1 MSTVNKVSEARK
13 IKEESGNHSY
23 PFNLAS
29 IPYAS
34 FLKIYKYSYDE
45 GMAKVGKTQND
56 AIGAIQNS
64 GLLKNINDKLV
75 EGAQWAYGSTTSGR
89 EYLNGDSDEEILN
102 NFLKKSVEAGSLD
115 YNPNFLD
122 NGGNKDLILDEEFTV
137 DNGWGAGESTTTM
150 RELLGKKNDVKDFH
164 NSGYEKSYC
173 NLAMPNEFQFDY
185 NANWNNTFKL
195 GTMALAA
202 DDPARA
208 AKVLVA
214 GAGLGMGGEATKNLL
229 TANSGEGLGK
239 IAGIANAGKD
249 GALKAGDLFG
259 VNSNI
264 LDPTNLAGMAGLT
277 PNENAIQFFKKMDFR
292 QFDFTF
298 ELAARNANESQE
310 IQKILKWFKEG
321 MHPVSKDPLGSGTG
335 VLLGFPDVWK
345 IEPRFTPGK
354 QDGDMVE
361 GGADVEHPM
370 MPQTKLCALTQ
381 IRVNTSPMGQFATVF
396 DGSIPLITVTLRFN
410 ELTALTRS
418 DFMDNPHL

>member
-13 IKEESGNHSY
+13 IKEEPENHSY

-34 FLKIYKYSYDE
+34 FLKIYKYSYDK
-45 GMAKVGKTQND
+45 GMAEVGKNQND
-56 AIGAIQNS
+56 ALGSIQNS

-75 EGAQWAYGSTTSGR
+75 EGAQWAYGSRTSGR
-89 EYLNGDSDEEILN
+89 EYLNGDTDEEIVDNFLN
-102 NFLKKSVEAGSLD
+102 NYKKENQNLNETVNMHTTET
-115 YNPNFLD
+115 
-122 NGGNKDLILDEEFTV
+122 ILDQPFFV
-137 DNGWGAGESTTTM
+137 DDGWGAGESMTTLG
-150 RELLGKKNDVKDFH
+150 ELLGKKNAVKDFH
-164 NSGYEKSYC
+164 DSGYDKSYC

-208 AKVLVA
+208 ATVLAA
-214 GAGLGMGGEATKNLL
+214 GFGLGMGGEATKNMI
-229 TANSGEGLGK
+229 TANSGEGLAN
-239 IAGIANAGKD
+239 IAGMAQAGKD
-249 GALKAGDLFG
+249 MALKAGDLFG

-298 ELAARNANESQE
+298 EFAARNANESKE

-381 IRVNTSPMGQFATVF
+381 IRVNTAPMGQFATVF
-396 DGSIPLITVTLRFN
+396 DGTIPLITVTLRFN

-418 DFMDNPHL
+418 DFMDNPYL

>member
-13 IKEESGNHSY
+13 IKEEPKNHSY

-34 FLKIYKYSYDE
+34 FMRIYKYSYDE
-45 GMAKVGKTQND
+45 GMKNVGANQND
-56 AIGAIQNS
+56 AIGSIQNS

-75 EGAQWAYGSTTSGR
+75 DGAQWVYGDKTSGR
-89 EYLNGDSDEEILN
+89 ALLNFDTDSEIISNYRNQLMNKKGEEY
-102 NFLKKSVEAGSLD
+102 
-115 YNPNFLD
+115 
-122 NGGNKDLILDEEFTV
+122 GGMSREQILDVPLSV
-137 DNGWGAGESTTTM
+137 DNGWGAGFTDTTL
-150 RELLGKKNDVKDFH
+150 RELIDKKNEVKKFH
-164 NSGYEKSYC
+164 QSGYKKAWC

-185 NANWNNTFKL
+185 SANWNNTFKL

-202 DDPARA
+202 DDPQRA
-208 AKVLVA
+208 AIVLGS
-214 GAGLGMGGEATKNLL
+214 GATIGMLSSGMKGFLSKSDKDGGLG
-229 TANSGEGLGK
+229 LGD
-239 IAGIANAGKD
+239 IAGIAS
-249 GALKAGDLFG
+249 GAKSGAMKAGDFFG

-264 LDPTNLAGMAGLT
+264 LDPTNIAGMAGLT

-292 QFDFTF
+292 QFDMNF
-298 ELAARNANESQE
+298 EFAARNKDESQE
-310 IQKILKWFKEG
+310 IQKILQWFKEG

-345 IEPRFTPGK
+345 LEPRFTPGK
-354 QDGDMVE
+354 EDGDMVE
-361 GGADVEHPM
+361 GGADVPHPM

-418 DFMDNPHL
+418 DFMDNTNY

>member
-13 IKEESGNHSY
+13 IKEEPKNHSY

-34 FLKIYKYSYDE
+34 FMRIYKYSYDE
-45 GMAKVGKTQND
+45 GMKNVGANQND
-56 AIGAIQNS
+56 AIGSIQNS

-75 EGAQWAYGSTTSGR
+75 DGAQWVYGDKTSGR
-89 EYLNGDSDEEILN
+89 ALLNFDTDSEIISNYRNQLMNKKGEEY
-102 NFLKKSVEAGSLD
+102 
-115 YNPNFLD
+115 
-122 NGGNKDLILDEEFTV
+122 GGMSREQILDVPLSV
-137 DNGWGAGESTTTM
+137 DNGWGAGFTDTTL
-150 RELLGKKNDVKDFH
+150 RELIDKKNEVKKFH
-164 NSGYEKSYC
+164 QSGYKKAWC

-185 NANWNNTFKL
+185 SANWNNTFKL

-202 DDPARA
+202 DDPQRA
-208 AKVLVA
+208 AIVLGS
-214 GAGLGMGGEATKNLL
+214 GAVLGGLSGGMKGFLSKSDKDGGLG
-229 TANSGEGLGK
+229 LGD
-239 IAGIANAGKD
+239 IAGIAS
-249 GALKAGDLFG
+249 GAKSGAMKAGDFFG

-264 LDPTNLAGMAGLT
+264 LDPTNIAGMAGLT

-292 QFDFTF
+292 QFDMNF
-298 ELAARNANESQE
+298 EFAARNKDESQE
-310 IQKILKWFKEG
+310 IQKILQWFKEG

-345 IEPRFTPGK
+345 LEPRFTPGK
-354 QDGDMVE
+354 EDGDMVE
-361 GGADVEHPM
+361 GGADEPHPM

-418 DFMDNPHL
+418 DFMDNTNY

>member
-13 IKEESGNHSY
+13 IKEEPKNHSY

-34 FLKIYKYSYDE
+34 FMRIYKYSYDE
-45 GMAKVGKTQND
+45 GMKNVGTNQND
-56 AIGAIQNS
+56 AIGSIQNS

-75 EGAQWAYGSTTSGR
+75 DGAQWVYGDKTSGR
-89 EYLNGDSDEEILN
+89 ALLNFDTDSEIISNYRNQLMNKKGEEY
-102 NFLKKSVEAGSLD
+102 
-115 YNPNFLD
+115 
-122 NGGNKDLILDEEFTV
+122 GGMSREQILDVPLSV
-137 DNGWGAGESTTTM
+137 DNGWGAGFTDTTL
-150 RELLGKKNDVKDFH
+150 RELIDKKNEVKKFH
-164 NSGYEKSYC
+164 QSGYKKAWC

-185 NANWNNTFKL
+185 SANWNNTFKL

-202 DDPARA
+202 DDPQRA
-208 AKVLVA
+208 AIVLGS
-214 GAGLGMGGEATKNLL
+214 GAVLGGLSGGMKGFLSKSDKDGGLG
-229 TANSGEGLGK
+229 LGD
-239 IAGIANAGKD
+239 IAGIASGAKAG
-249 GALKAGDLFG
+249 AMKAGDFFG

-264 LDPTNLAGMAGLT
+264 LDPTNIAGMAGLT

-292 QFDFTF
+292 QFDMNF
-298 ELAARNANESQE
+298 EFAARNKDESQE
-310 IQKILKWFKEG
+310 IQKILQWFKEG

-345 IEPRFTPGK
+345 LEPRFTPGK
-354 QDGDMVE
+354 EDGDMVE
-361 GGADVEHPM
+361 GGADVPHPM

-418 DFMDNPHL
+418 DFMDNTNY

>member
-1 MSTVNKVSEARK
+1 MSTVNKVSESRK
-13 IKEESGNHSY
+13 INEEPENHSY
-23 PFNLAS
+23 PFNLAT

-56 AIGAIQNS
+56 AIGSIQNS
-64 GLLKNINDKLV
+64 GLLKNINETLV
-75 EGAQWAYGSTTSGR
+75 DGAQFVYGANTSGR
-89 EYLNGDSDEEILN
+89 QWLTGEKDEEIIE
-102 NFLKKSVEAGSLD
+102 NFLQNKKLKD
-115 YNPNFLD
+115 NPDFLLE
-122 NGGNKDLILDEEFTV
+122 GGTKDTLLDEVFSV
-137 DNGWGAGESTTTM
+137 DNGWGAGESNTTL
-150 RELLGKKNDVKDFH
+150 RELLGKKNAVKDFH
-164 NSGYEKSYC
+164 DSGYKKSYC

-208 AKVLVA
+208 ATVLAGGGALGMA
-214 GAGLGMGGEATKNLL
+214 GALNKNIL
-229 TANSGEGLGK
+229 TSNGGEGLAN
-239 IAGIANAGKD
+239 IAGLAE
-249 GALKAGDLFG
+249 GAKNGVLKAGDLFG

-321 MHPVSKDPLGSGTG
+321 MHPVSTDPLGSGTG

>member
-13 IKEESGNHSY
+13 IKEEPKNHSY

-34 FLKIYKYSYDE
+34 FMRIYKYSYDE
-45 GMAKVGKTQND
+45 GMKNVGANQND
-56 AIGAIQNS
+56 AIGSIQNS

-75 EGAQWAYGSTTSGR
+75 DGAQWVYGDKTSGR
-89 EYLNGDSDEEILN
+89 ALLNFETDSEIISNYRNQLMNKKGEEY
-102 NFLKKSVEAGSLD
+102 
-115 YNPNFLD
+115 
-122 NGGNKDLILDEEFTV
+122 GGMSREQILDVPLSV
-137 DNGWGAGESTTTM
+137 DNGWGAGFTDTTL
-150 RELLGKKNDVKDFH
+150 RELIDKKNEVKKFH
-164 NSGYEKSYC
+164 QSGYKKAWC

-185 NANWNNTFKL
+185 SANWNNTFKL

-202 DDPARA
+202 DDPQRA
-208 AKVLVA
+208 AIVLGS
-214 GAGLGMGGEATKNLL
+214 GAVLGGLSGGMKGFLSKSDKDGGLG
-229 TANSGEGLGK
+229 LGD
-239 IAGIANAGKD
+239 IAGIAS
-249 GALKAGDLFG
+249 GAKEGAMKAGDFFG

-264 LDPTNLAGMAGLT
+264 LDPTNIAGMAGLT

-292 QFDFTF
+292 QFDMNF
-298 ELAARNANESQE
+298 EFAARNKDESQE
-310 IQKILKWFKEG
+310 IQKILQWFKEG

-345 IEPRFTPGK
+345 LEPRFTPGK

-361 GGADVEHPM
+361 GGADVPHPM

-418 DFMDNPHL
+418 DFMDNPNY